1 MNLTARSIAAS
12 QIAWGCAGIVNSPR
26 CKRSSPAR
34 LGFIRILIC
43 ILVVALGTASTTP
56 ASQHAETETAHIV
69 QTDSSQSILQECSG
83 LTTCS
88 PLMTP
93 TEFAP
98 HLAAGDRGRRTV
110 PATGQAISGRLPV
123 IETPPPQA

>member
-1 MNLTARSIAAS
+1 MNLTVRTLSAVQLVWERAGSAKSPLRKWSLLARS
-12 QIAWGCAGIVNSPR
+12 G
-26 CKRSSPAR
+26 
-34 LGFIRILIC
+34 LIC
-43 ILVVALGTASTTP
+43 ILVCALVITLGAESTATVG
-56 ASQHAETETAHIV
+56 QHAESETAQIA
-69 QTDSSQSILQECSG
+69 QADSSKGALQECSG

-98 HLAAGDRGRRTV
+98 YLAVGDRGRRTV
-110 PATGQAISGRLPV
+110 PAKGQTISGRLPA